1 MRKENMMRRA
11 AALMAAALI
20 LGGCGSASSSAP
32 ARQAAPAENAAEAA
46 AEEKAQD
53 AAAAA
58 EEKTEAAAEAA
69 AEESADPAAKE
80 KMESAAEEKTEAVE
94 KAAADSEKTFAEKVV
109 GRYTC
114 ADGDSEVYVLEL
126 MNVHG
131 NLYAKAGIAMA
142 DDSEGADSAAGA
154 GGAAQ
159 ASFPETYSFWAMEL
173 IPKDAGA
180 LLRTDTEEAE
190 VGILSFSIMS
200 NMSKYWSSP
209 EKAILRLTDDGVVI
223 ASAEQGAGGEEVF
236 REYKRWPD
244 ASAAVVDPGI
254 VSVNTDTPGLDG
266 LDGTEI
272 PDELYGLW
280 KEKDSGS
287 PYVLEFL
294 RTESGKEKNRGILRI
309 WRKKPGAEV
318 YLSDEAFLCTPQEKA
333 DGAQD
338 PKDGKAGVLHAS
350 GTVLGNGDMP
360 TMWEDCFVL
369 KDGILTFPAKS
380 GGAGFYESPFS
391 GGQDTVFERAE
402 ETDIPL
408 SQLAEA
414 DDVSAIRHEGKAE
427 TPAGARAVIPQFL
440 ASEDVENNGGNFL
453 RVGDLVFF
461 RDVREGLDGVTALWG
476 DFLNVPDLSEDSK
489 VMYYDRRTGE
499 TGTAFEDGGYGAL
512 WYLDGRFYSAAPG
525 KNADENYSGQSLH
538 RCWPDGSGMDDISEG
553 NYASVTGASE
563 KNDYLSIHQY
573 VSGQEQYLVY
583 DGSVY
588 PVQLIEPEND
598 EYFVYAG
605 FAGEDLILVS
615 RTGDRYPV
623 SEIDLETGEKIRLG
637 ELPYNEAQDYAGAEI
652 IQLYQEED
660 DIYLGVGWYAGTGH
674 FLNGYYI
681 VKMKARTE
689 NSVEEVPAELP
700 ESEGDPDRP
709 WFFLNAAG
717 EVLFTKYDPAGEV
730 ALSETDCGDL
740 LYVDSPFGVSIL
752 EKDFIRESEARSSEA
767 ETVRILQDAEFVD
780 GAAWIITAD
789 ASRAPEEDIGW
800 RSAYAAKGMTWQ
812 RIQVY
817 NISVSADE
825 NFPIETIL
833 DSKTKP

>member
-1 MRKENMMRRA
+1 MRKVNMRRYA
-11 AALMAAALI
+11 AAVLAAVLI
-20 LGGCGSASSSAP
+20 LGGCAPESSSAP

-46 AEEKAQD
+46 AEAAAPAEEKAEESRD
-53 AAAAA
+53 AAAKEFMEAAA
-58 EEKTEAAAEAA
+58 EEKAE
-69 AEESADPAAKE
+69 
-80 KMESAAEEKTEAVE
+80 TVE
-94 KAAADSEKTFAEKVV
+94 KAAAENREKTLAEKLV

-114 ADGDSEVYVLEL
+114 ADGENEIYVLEL

-142 DDSEGADSAAGA
+142 DDSEAGA
-154 GGAAQ
+154 GADPAAGTGSAAQ

-173 IPKDAGA
+173 IPRDAGV
-180 LLRTDTEEAE
+180 LLQTDTDEAE

-200 NMSKYWSSP
+200 SLSKYWSSP

-244 ASAAVVDPGI
+244 ASAAVMDPGI
-254 VSVNTDTPGLDG
+254 VSVNMDTPALDG
-266 LDGTEI
+266 LEEMEI
-272 PDELYGLW
+272 PEELYGLW
-280 KEKDSGS
+280 KEKNSET
-287 PYVLEFL
+287 PFILEFL
-294 RTESGKEKNRGILRI
+294 KTESREEKDRGILRV
-309 WRKKPGAEV
+309 WRKKPGVEV
-318 YLSDEAFLCTPQEKA
+318 YLSDEAFLCTLPEGA

-338 PKDGKAGVLHAS
+338 PKDGTAGVLHAA
-350 GTVLGNGDMP
+350 GTRLGNGDMP
-360 TMWEDCFVL
+360 EMWENRFVL
-369 KDGILTFPAKS
+369 KDGILTFPAQR
-380 GGAGFYESPFS
+380 AGFYESPFS

-414 DDVSAIRHEGKAE
+414 DDVSAIRHELKAE
-427 TPAGARAVIPQFL
+427 TPTGTRAAIPQFL

-461 RDVREGLDGVTALWG
+461 RDVREGLDGVSALWG
-476 DFLNVPDLSEDSK
+476 DFLNVPELSEGSK

-499 TGTAFEDGGYGAL
+499 TGTAFEDGGYGSL
-512 WYLDGRFYSAAPG
+512 WYLDGRFYSGEPA

-538 RCWPDGSGMDDISEG
+538 RCWPDGSGMENISEG

-563 KNDYLSIHQY
+563 KNDYLSVHQY

-588 PVQLIEPEND
+588 PAQMIGPEND

-615 RTGDRYPV
+615 RAGDRYPV
-623 SEIDLETGEKIRLG
+623 SEINLETGERIRLG
-637 ELPYNEAQDYAGAEI
+637 ELPYTEAQEYAGAEI

-689 NSVEEVPAELP
+689 NSVEEVPAERQ
-700 ESEGDPDRP
+700 EDEGDPERP
-709 WFFLNAAG
+709 WFFLNAGG
-717 EVLFTKYDPAGEV
+717 EVLFSKYDPAGEV
-730 ALSETDCGDL
+730 VLSDYSYGDL
-740 LYVDSPFGVSIL
+740 IYVDSPFGASIL
-752 EKDFIRESEARSSEA
+752 EKEFIKESEAMSSEA
-767 ETVRILQDAEFVD
+767 ETVRILQAAEFVD

-789 ASRAPEEDIGW
+789 AARAPEEDIGW
-800 RSAYAAKGMTWQ
+800 RTAYKAGALTWQ

-817 NISVSADE
+817 DLSVSANED
-825 NFPIETIL
+825 FPIETIL
-833 DSKTKP
+833 DSRTK

>member
-32 ARQAAPAENAAEAA
+32 ARQAAPVENAAGTAA
-46 AEEKAQD
+46 AE
-53 AAAAA
+53 AAAA

-80 KMESAAEEKTEAVE
+80 KMESAAEEKAEAVE

-223 ASAEQGAGGEEVF
+223 ASAEKGAGGEEIF

-244 ASAAVVDPGI
+244 SSAAAADPGI

-427 TPAGARAVIPQFL
+427 TPAGARAV
-440 ASEDVENNGGNFL
+440 
-453 RVGDLVFF
+453 
-461 RDVREGLDGVTALWG
+461 GVTALWG

-489 VMYYDRRTGE
+489 VMDYDRRTGE

-623 SEIDLETGEKIRLG
+623 SEINLETGEKIRLG

-730 ALSETDCGDL
+730 VLSETDCGDL
-740 LYVDSPFGVSIL
+740 MYVDSPFGVSIL

>member
-1 MRKENMMRRA
+1 MKIQDLLKPASIIIHADVETKEQA
-11 AALMAAALI
+11 IAALI
-20 LGGCGSASSSAP
+20 DKHDEAGNLTDKEVYTQGILKRESEGTTAIGEGIAIPHCKSDAVCNPGLAAMTVPGGIDYNAP
-32 ARQAAPAENAAEAA
+32 DGQPSNLVFMIAAPMDGDLHLEVLARLMTLLMDLNLRKELLAAKTGEEFLEILNKAEAAKFPEEAEAPAESPAEAA
-46 AEEKAQD
+46 AEE
-53 AAAAA
+53 AAEGAAVAAA
-58 EEKTEAAAEAA
+58 EAAESSFPRILAVTACPTGIAHTYMAAEALNQKAEEMGISIKVETNGSGGAKNLLTAEEIAAAEGIIVAADKQVAMARFAGKKVYKTKVADGINKPEELINKALSDSCPVYEASAEAA

-80 KMESAAEEKTEAVE
+80 KMESAAEEKAEGVE
-94 KAAADSEKTFAEKVV
+94 KTAADSEKTFAEKVV

-154 GGAAQ
+154 GGAQ

-223 ASAEQGAGGEEVF
+223 ASAKQGDGGEEAF

-244 ASAAVVDPGI
+244 ASAAVADPGI

-414 DDVSAIRHEGKAE
+414 DDVSAIRHELKAE
-427 TPAGARAVIPQFL
+427 TPAGTRAAIPQFL

-461 RDVREGLDGVTALWG
+461 RDVREGLDGVSALWG
-476 DFLNVPDLSEDSK
+476 DFLDVPELAEGSK

-499 TGTAFEDGGYGAL
+499 TGTAFEDGGYGSL
-512 WYLDGRFYSAAPG
+512 WYLDGRFYSGEPA

-538 RCWPDGSGMDDISEG
+538 RCWPDGSGMENISEG
-553 NYASVTGASE
+553 NYASVTGASG
-563 KNDYLSIHQY
+563 KNDYLSVHQY
-573 VSGQEQYLVY
+573 VGGQEQYLVF

-588 PVQLIEPEND
+588 P
-598 EYFVYAG
+598 A
-605 FAGEDLILVS
+605 
-615 RTGDRYPV
+615 
-623 SEIDLETGEKIRLG
+623 
-637 ELPYNEAQDYAGAEI
+637 
-652 IQLYQEED
+652 
-660 DIYLGVGWYAGTGH
+660 
-674 FLNGYYI
+674 
-681 VKMKARTE
+681 
-689 NSVEEVPAELP
+689 
-700 ESEGDPDRP
+700 
-709 WFFLNAAG
+709 
-717 EVLFTKYDPAGEV
+717 
-730 ALSETDCGDL
+730 
-740 LYVDSPFGVSIL
+740 
-752 EKDFIRESEARSSEA
+752 
-767 ETVRILQDAEFVD
+767 
-780 GAAWIITAD
+780 
-789 ASRAPEEDIGW
+789 
-800 RSAYAAKGMTWQ
+800 
-812 RIQVY
+812 
-817 NISVSADE
+817 
-825 NFPIETIL
+825 
-833 DSKTKP
+833 